1 MIRETVNP
9 DGNMTRLATPRQLEA
24 SDFDPSVPGEMYKR
38 YLYVYQPLGLAP
50 ANFFHTIPGDITP
63 GDAAVAIDT
72 LVTSGQVGVFY
83 VNGDMTVPNGGIS
96 GTWPGVTL
104 IVKGKFLSLDNNH
117 TYANAGALVAQSI
130 SVLAGADLGTAA
142 NSYSERC
149 ASSADTW
156 VFKVDAQKNLFKGI
170 VYVPNGQ
177 ALFVG
182 NTSGGAHS
190 DEVISYSLH
199 LGISNTNSCNPNNGN
214 SSNGCQAQSWS
225 FNFDQSEMGDP
236 VVTTTLQQ

>member
-1 MIRETVNP
+1 
-9 DGNMTRLATPRQLEA
+9 
-24 SDFDPSVPGEMYKR
+24 
-38 YLYVYQPLGLAP
+38 
-50 ANFFHTIPGDITP
+50 
-63 GDAAVAIDT
+63 VA
-72 LVTSGQVGVFY
+72 
-83 VNGDMTVPNGGIS
+83 
-96 GTWPGVTL
+96 W
-104 IVKGKFLSLDNNH
+104 KFLSLDNNH